1 MSIDRRRVGPASV
14 VSSLAF
20 ANKPGVAAFAPTV
33 RWLFEASR
41 HKYSPR
47 GSV

>member
-1 MSIDRRRVGPASV
+1 V

-33 RWLFEASR
+33 RWLFAAPR
-41 HKYSPR
+41 LKYSPD